1 MLAAQGEGL
10 ASICFRTSD
19 IAKTHRRLDRLT
31 LKPEPVA
38 EVESR
43 DAISGA
49 ALSWKRTRAATE
61 ATRGV
66 RLFFLERDTERP
78 LSARTTGGSIAAL
91 DHVVVS
97 TSDPERAAA
106 LYGARLGLDM
116 ALDRSH
122 PDWGRLMFF
131 RCGDL
136 IVEVTHR
143 PGKEGDAS
151 QDRLRG
157 LCWRVADMDA
167 THARLAQA
175 GVDVSEVRNGR
186 KPGTRVMTVRSG
198 TCGVPTLLVQPSV
211 GPTVLT
217 ACTAS
222 SSHFANDLHV
232 LKPALACYSL
242 LSSEHRA
249 ADLAKAKR
257 VLKWQRDP
265 EGMRL
270 RILEAAK
277 QEFAAHGLAGARVDR
292 IAANAGANKRML
304 YYHVGNKEDL
314 YLAVLEGAYEK
325 IRSEERG
332 LDLEHLDPPEAIER
346 LIDFTWNYFLRNP
359 EFLALLNTENLAKAR
374 HLKRSTKVKSMH
386 SPFVEMIR
394 TVVRR
399 GVESGDFR
407 VAVDPVQLYI
417 SIAGLCFFYLSN
429 SATLSVIFGRDLLKK
444 EARDERLAHMV
455 ALVLAALTG
464 KSTAD
469 FGKVEMRGARTP
481 AHQPV

>member
-1 MLAAQGEGL
+1 M
-10 ASICFRTSD
+10 
-19 IAKTHRRLDRLT
+19 
-31 LKPEPVA
+31 
-38 EVESR
+38 
-43 DAISGA
+43 
-49 ALSWKRTRAATE
+49 
-61 ATRGV
+61 
-66 RLFFLERDTERP
+66 
-78 LSARTTGGSIAAL
+78 
-91 DHVVVS
+91 
-97 TSDPERAAA
+97 
-106 LYGARLGLDM
+106 
-116 ALDRSH
+116 
-122 PDWGRLMFF
+122 
-131 RCGDL
+131 
-136 IVEVTHR
+136 
-143 PGKEGDAS
+143 
-151 QDRLRG
+151 
-157 LCWRVADMDA
+157 
-167 THARLAQA
+167 
-175 GVDVSEVRNGR
+175 
-186 KPGTRVMTVRSG
+186 
-198 TCGVPTLLVQPSV
+198 
-211 GPTVLT
+211 
-217 ACTAS
+217 
-222 SSHFANDLHV
+222 
-232 LKPALACYSL
+232 
-242 LSSEHRA
+242 
-249 ADLAKAKR
+249 
-257 VLKWQRDP
+257 
-265 EGMRL
+265 

-325 IRSEERG
+325 IRAEERG

-394 TVVRR
+394 TVVTR

-417 SIAGLCFFYLSN
+417 SIAALCFFYLSN

-469 FGKVEMRGARTP
+469 FGKAAASGVRSRHISRFSRRSCERRNPYAAASRCQAVVFDPAVTIDVGGYGFLRSQERQSPIDARKP
-481 AHQPV
+481 A